1 MFRNKKLALNKIIL
15 FCSFLIAMCHAL
27 SGKGQERF
35 YFDQEEGDYANQQK
49 DSIDYK
55 RAVINLLRDE
65 LNLKEILDL
74 YIYLGI
80 VDSTYLTAIPCIN
93 PIVINERPFITS
105 LYGFRIHP
113 IKKRYIKHE
122 GIDLACRKGFQFIY
136 ATADG
141 IVSKSGYNGG
151 LGLSVSIKHPS
162 GFETIYGHLSGVY
175 VYSGSEVRI
184 GTVIGVMGETG
195 LAKGIHLHYAVKK
208 NGILINPLPYLT
220 LYQEFKQKKD
230 ALKASLSKSGSR

>member
-1 MFRNKKLALNKIIL
+1 
-15 FCSFLIAMCHAL
+15 MCLSL
-27 SGKGQERF
+27 SGKGQEKF
-35 YFDQEEGDYANQQK
+35 LTDQEEGYDENQQN
-49 DSIDYK
+49 DSVDYK
-55 RAVINLLRDE
+55 SAVINLLRDE
-65 LNLKEILDL
+65 LNLKEILES

-80 VDSTYLTAIPCIN
+80 VDSTYLTAIPSIN
-93 PIVINERPFITS
+93 PIEIIENPFITS

-141 IVSKSGYNGG
+141 IVSKSGYNSG

-162 GFETIYGHLSGVY
+162 GFETIYGHLNGVY
-175 VYSGSEVRI
+175 VCRGSEVRI

-195 LAKGIHLHYAVKK
+195 LAKGIHLHYAMKK
-208 NGILINPLPYLT
+208 NGKLINPLPYLT

-230 ALKASLSKSGSR
+230 ALKASLSKTEGR

>member
-1 MFRNKKLALNKIIL
+1 MNKIIQ
-15 FCSFLIAMCHAL
+15 FCSFLIAMCLSL
-27 SGKGQERF
+27 SGKGQVKIF
-35 YFDQEEGDYANQQK
+35 IDQEDGHYENQQN
-49 DSIDYK
+49 DSVDYK
-55 RAVINLLRDE
+55 SAVTNLLRDE
-65 LNLKEILDL
+65 LNLKEILKT
-74 YIYLGI
+74 YFYLGI
-80 VDSTYLTAIPCIN
+80 VDSTYLTAIPSIN
-93 PIVINERPFITS
+93 PIEINEKPFITS
-105 LYGFRIHP
+105 LYGHRIHP

-162 GFETIYGHLSGVY
+162 GFETIYGHLSGLY
-175 VYSGSEVRI
+175 VRSGSEVRI

-208 NGILINPLPYLT
+208 NGVLINPLPYLT
-220 LYQEFKQKKD
+220 LYQEFKQKRD
-230 ALKASLSKSGSR
+230 ALKASLSKSVGR